1 MTAELP
7 PRGDP
12 SPPGPN
18 PARVPASVHP
28 GRVAACCSAVY
39 GNPLAELLVGE
50 SLHPG
55 GLDST
60 RELLV
65 ASRLQPGAR
74 LLDAGCG
81 LGASARVAADDFG
94 LQVEAVDA
102 SREVIS
108 RAQARGPG
116 GRVRWLVADLLD
128 LPHPDASFDGVLA
141 ECVLSTLP
149 RGQALAEMRR
159 VLGPGGRLVL
169 SDVEVHGAPIPALA
183 EHGILGTALCVTDAW
198 REGELDERLGA
209 AGFIVEQRRDRTASI
224 LALVDRVE
232 ARVTM
237 AAVAAR
243 DMGLDLATLVGA
255 AGVGGSLPS
264 VAAIRAVADDVRA
277 AVARGDLRYVTVVGR
292 TEA

>member
-7 PRGDP
+7 LRGDL
-12 SPPGPN
+12 SPPGPDS
-18 PARVPASVHP
+18 ARVPASVHP

-102 SREVIS
+102 SREVIG
-108 RAQARGPG
+108 RARARGPG

-128 LPHPDASFDGVLA
+128 LPHADASFDGILA

-149 RGQALAEMRR
+149 REQALAELRR
-159 VLGPGGRLVL
+159 VLRPGGRLVL
-169 SDVEVHGAPIPALA
+169 SDVEVHGPPIPALA
-183 EHGILGTALCVTDAW
+183 EHGILGAALCVTDAW

-232 ARVTM
+232 ARMTM

-255 AGVGGSLPS
+255 AGASGSLPS
-264 VAAIRAVADDVRA
+264 VAGIRAVADDVRA
-277 AVARGDLRYVTVVGR
+277 AVARGELRYVAAVGR